1 LLLPVCSRSMGSMA
15 TNNAT
20 PETRSSLIQRVSE
33 LDPESWREFVMLYTP
48 LLLAYIGSC
57 DQHNQLGL
65 DIHDRE
71 DIKQEVLIKLYH
83 KLSSFKTQR
92 RFRTWLWSVVCHVV
106 IDWVRQQRGRRK
118 REKAGVESGI
128 SGRPQVVSLTAR
140 MEETL
145 AGDESDAPDQQLIEA
160 HDRLLLR
167 HVLDKVKAEMGSA
180 SKWECFEM
188 HYLQGEPS
196 SKVAEKLGLSVS
208 AVNTNTCRVRARI
221 QQWCEHYEVE
231 L

>member
-1 LLLPVCSRSMGSMA
+1 MA
-15 TNNAT
+15 DNYPS
-20 PETRSSLIQRVSE
+20 PETRSSLIQRVRE
-33 LDPESWREFVMLYTP
+33 LDPESWEEFVTLYTP

-57 DQHNQLGL
+57 DQRHHLGL
-65 DIHDRE
+65 DTHDRE

-83 KLSSFKTQR
+83 KLSSFKTHR
-92 RFRTWLWSVVCHVV
+92 RFRTWLWSVVCNVV

-118 REKAGVESGI
+118 RDKASAEAVV
-128 SGRPQVVSLTAR
+128 SGRPQVVPLTAR

-145 AGDESDAPDQQLIEA
+145 ASDENDAPDQQLIQA

-167 HVLDKVKAEMGSA
+167 HVLEKVKAEMSSA
-180 SKWECFEM
+180 HKWACFEL

-208 AVNTNTCRVRARI
+208 AVNTNTSRVRARI
-221 QQWCEHYEVE
+221 REWCEHYDVE